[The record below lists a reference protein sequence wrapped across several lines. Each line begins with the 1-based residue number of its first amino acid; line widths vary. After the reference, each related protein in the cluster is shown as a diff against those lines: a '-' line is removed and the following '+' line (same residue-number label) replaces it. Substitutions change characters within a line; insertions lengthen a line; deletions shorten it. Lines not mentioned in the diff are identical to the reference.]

1 MAKYIKLPDN
11 SLFPVAEGED
21 YSAAMRAAYAKYP
34 EAFGAASTQ
43 AAPKEG
49 LMADVMG
56 AGANLLNI
64 GRTGIAA
71 LTGDTTQAAQA
82 GVTRQEELQK
92 RYKSGFDPEKI
103 TAPFEQ
109 GQYGTAAGEAL
120 KQVPSA
126 VATVAPSVVQTAGLA
141 AAGRLGGGALGS
153 FFGPVGT
160 VAGAQIGQYAL
171 PAVVGFI
178 QALGGQAQEK
188 LQTQKEAGE
197 KPDVNALELAPYA
210 AGSAALDLIGAKVAM
225 PSFFKKMGGQ
235 KVAEETADAAAA
247 AARSALIADARK
259 VAGRGTFDTI
269 LRGTGGFALGELPT
283 EVLQEV
289 LDRAAVGKSLTDD
302 EAIKSY
308 RSTALMT
315 VLAAPI
321 GAGVGVTG
329 RSGARTTVEQEDKR
343 IAAKS
348 AAEAAAAEEAAKT
361 TPEALAQLDTQYRE
375 AAYQK
380 TQLEAAVPE
389 KPRKPKKDAT
399 PEDKQAYVAALK
411 AHDEAKKVA
420 TQFEKEQFASVSAE
434 YEKRKDAISAMQ
446 DAQLADIEQ
455 KTAAGQPTAAAPE
468 RNVVY
473 EVPLPRLMDRYDQLR
488 GELDAV
494 ETQLAAGPSLEEQT
508 ALSQQ
513 RQALVKQ
520 TDSYG
525 QLLKDRGGVAMTAAE
540 HTQAVKEADAEIARA
555 DAERKKLLTNGLFEE
570 ADTQATK
577 IAELMQARNALAA
590 QRGAF
595 EEVQAGREQRGQT
608 RDLFG
613 EAPAP
618 KTDIVDEQLRAQT
631 LEEEKDQA
639 LYGRDSKKAA
649 AQQAFSEAEIGP
661 RGQLESA
668 APVSQDV
675 LREEP
680 AQIAAAEKRETGK
693 LTETEA
699 EAAKQR
705 RLAYPDPEAA
715 LADAV
720 KTANLR
726 MREVQKTMPVQPA
739 EGASEEERVAYNLAQ
754 TDLRRLQ
761 SEVYKTLQAVNE
773 AKAAR
778 LRAETPK
785 PETTEGKLDT
795 SVWDIFSPHNVI
807 ATAIRNND
815 KRTLDMLARVEDAKK
830 LAALENRYQEEQRI
844 QRLLDERLGLGGAG
858 ISKQTGKPMKS
869 VKLERAD
876 LFDEMYDQ
884 RAKAKFKNGTSQEY
898 VLDADGNKVSL
909 QEIYDKQ
916 GVAAVEMAV
925 IMEKIRELRKKV
937 ETPQGNAKTS
947 LYQKLIDLSAEH
959 EALLDKQGT
968 GLASKTMG
976 EKVADVQAK
985 LGKGEASAAR
995 EMDASEKYNLNRKIK
1010 AIEAQYN
1017 AVLGQVEPIRKQ
1029 IDAIYATLYK
1039 QTPLE
1044 TVEKERQ
1051 AKKALL
1057 LPETGVRSMSK
1068 TARTQARIASGD
1080 VRKEAETSQKLR
1092 DLARDLGTEEASYK
1106 EFEKAQLDRY
1116 TKLKAKYGQYDPA
1129 VAAFQRNMAEELNT
1143 KAMELGK
1150 TTPEYKATLKE
1161 QIEVVKE
1168 ALAGGKQEL
1177 KSKRG
1182 TQTTRKVSLA
1192 KKEEA
1197 TGSPESRA
1205 AGAERNRR
1213 KALSTQEQERLTK
1226 EANESDAA
1234 GREEER
1240 FARGVEVESPDLT
1253 PTQVA
1258 SLQDNDLEAALQD
1271 IANDKGNSALNRA
1284 VALRLALLLDG
1295 TSSEI
1300 VPGLKDKDGREVL
1313 GMATS
1318 RMVSLNANGGVSQEV
1333 LLHEGTHAGT
1343 ERVIQLY
1350 ERDPSQLTE
1359 MQRVAV
1365 RELKALHAAAKADPR
1380 ITSVNAKSSLSEFVA
1395 EVMSNKNLQDQLRKK
1410 PWKLSDAWAGFKS
1423 IVMRML
1429 GVEKTDTMLGAAIT
1443 AVDSLFIPPTLRIGG
1458 AAVKE
1463 EAVTQ
1468 VLAQKDI
1475 AALESGS
1482 NSMRE
1487 FAAQFGLEIKQK
1499 DRTPEDANRIG
1510 VQRLALMLKNPED
1523 YVAPAE
1529 PEKLDY
1535 RTIMSDGK
1543 PYDANSPLHY
1553 VEADAITFATLKA
1566 QDDRFLREREAE
1578 KITEQRTQ
1586 DLQSLIKDLLAH
1598 PEYTY
1603 VEQALVA
1610 KAASKYSVAADKNG
1624 RLKLVTIDT
1633 NNRHPVAVVGVKGA
1647 AAIIEE
1653 LRTGKT
1659 LKDAFII
1666 GLQRNADMYA
1676 KDNERKQGW
1685 QKFDQTVDSDTL
1697 ATLYTAKEI
1706 NDAFSQTGYTGDEF
1720 VNRDSLVETLI
1731 ADGLLE
1737 DRRSQLKTLEGA
1749 AVALNA
1755 GAAGT
1760 PWCTGATVGT
1770 ARSQLAA
1777 GDFYI
1782 HYTDGKPDVA
1792 VRMDGTDKIG
1802 EIRGNSP
1809 NQGINATQQK
1819 ITTDFLNAK
1828 KFAGSDEYLSEF
1840 ERRAQLIK
1848 IAKGETGVSTED
1860 LLDSEVIEEDGSINE
1875 YRARKMLSFKKLD
1888 SYSRRPDPSDD
1899 VVSFFENKYLAAA
1912 KKAYENGAFVYSDIT
1927 VDKDSKTISVDF
1939 AGKTYTSSVDKLKM
1953 TRELTISDYVRAGE
1967 HTPVVF
1973 PALTHVNRVSVF
1985 QGILVAPNMRAMGQ
1999 VTFFNTSSDRQ
2010 SKIVLPF
2017 NAAVKEVQGYGGTS
2031 HGVIEGPVEIGSV
2044 TLRRGDLGLMLTL
2057 PDTKYVTVDEGNKSV
2072 ANEYATA
2079 AGRVVYDKVRAAT
2092 PTPTVGEAPAHKNI
2106 SDTRVR
2112 SIVDP
2117 YVQSML
2123 RSITRVFG
2131 VDALVGNTSLEYSVE
2146 QYERAPEHYRR
2157 IISKAISGA
2166 LEKENY
2172 SRAALDKMALLIKDV
2187 FEVKVAYPDA
2197 KLIAPERVGDF
2208 APVQELVEA
2217 PEVPVYAPKTY
2228 GIKDEGKGVFSFKSR
2243 RTPGEFDAD
2252 PEPSAVDTFLGNVM
2266 GLAGRMQFVDKFA
2279 AVSQAFKTGMNKGV
2293 LTDVEAGNAEFLMRF
2308 GEHRSQYATQILT
2321 NGPLSLVTTK
2331 KDGGIEHTYKST
2343 KGANPLEMAEALSKG
2358 GFANDSEAEGLLT
2371 LVTSGERAKQV
2382 GWEKLNY
2389 SDPAKAKA
2397 KYERALAHLEANP
2410 KQKDAIKEAMAIYQK
2425 FNNGLMDFLVQV
2437 GELTAAKAA
2446 ELKAIT
2452 YVPFYRVNANG
2463 EVQLMVDKERPVR
2476 IGNIKDEPQLQQLVG
2491 DNKQIMPIF
2500 ASMVQNTFMLTNLGL
2515 RNQTV
2520 KETAFTLRKIGIAS
2534 RIGQGPGPASPD
2546 IVRFKKNGMDMHVVI
2561 DTDMYGIPAKYIVEG
2576 MEGIKTTI
2584 PAVVRLLGIPADIL
2598 RKFVTRAPPYAIRQ
2612 TIRDP
2617 LNAWLTTGTDAFPVL
2632 SSFKEL
2638 GSMVAG
2644 RSETERT
2651 LMESGAVS
2659 SNVFTGDERD
2669 MSKVLR
2675 EITSGKA
2682 GWTKLLAKADAFA
2695 LQGDTATRAV
2705 IYKDSIAKGMSHQ
2718 QALLRSVESMNFS
2731 RRGLSPSIQ
2740 MLSTMIPFFN
2750 AQIQGLDVLYR
2761 AFKGDM
2767 SYNEQL
2773 KIREKLFQRGML
2785 LAIGTMAY
2793 AAAMQDDEAYKRAK
2807 PEERYGNWFVYV
2819 PGVSEPLRIPIPF
2832 ELGYLFKALPE
2843 AVYNLAAGDEKASD
2857 AVKGIGKLLGQ
2868 SNPFALPQAVKP
2880 LTEVVLGSSFFGGDI
2895 ESDREKNVLAT
2906 DRYRDSSTEVSK
2918 LLGSVTGNVGLSPIK
2933 IDYLIRGYTGGL
2945 GLALVQLANPLL
2957 NTEAEAGVEKPS
2969 MKPSKIPFIGGLFQP
2984 VEGRGTLDSAYDKM
2998 LEIQQIKGTYNDLIT
3013 KGKRGEAQAF
3023 AQQYSNQLAL
3033 ASTSGSVQKALGEM
3047 SKQERFIRNNPKL
3060 TTEQKDAALERLDK
3074 MKVAYAR
3081 QFISLAD
3088 RTTPR

>member
-1 MAKYIKLPDN
+1 MPIYSVQGPDGRIYDLEGPAGA
-11 SLFPVAEGED
+11 SEAEIINAVRRQ
-21 YSAAMRAAYAKYP
+21 YLMS
-34 EAFGAASTQ
+34 GAASTQ

-56 AGANLLNI
+56 AGANLMNL

-126 VATVAPSVVQTAGLA
+126 VATVAPSVLQTAGLA

-153 FFGPVGT
+153 FLGPVGT

-197 KPDVNALELAPYA
+197 KPDVSALELAPYA

-235 KVAEETADAAAA
+235 KVIEETADAAAA

-259 VAGRGTFDTI
+259 VAGRGTFETI

-283 EVLQEV
+283 EVLQDV
-289 LDRAAVGKSLTDD
+289 VDRAAVGKSLTDD
-302 EAIKSY
+302 EAMKSY

-321 GAGVGVTG
+321 GAGVGVAG
-329 RSGARTTVEQEDKR
+329 RSGARTTVEQEDKQL
-343 IAAKS
+343 AAKA
-348 AAEAAAAEEAAKT
+348 AAEAEAAKNA
-361 TPEALAQLDTQYRE
+361 PEALTQLDAQYQE

-380 TQLEAAVPE
+380 AQLKAAVPA
-389 KPRKPKKDAT
+389 KPSKPKKDAT
-399 PEDKQAYVAALK
+399 PEEKQSYVAALK
-411 AHDEAKKVA
+411 AHEEAKKAA
-420 TQFEKEQFASVSAE
+420 TDFEKTEFASVNAE
-434 YEKRKDAISAMQ
+434 YEKRKGAIEQMR

-455 KTAAGQPTAAAPE
+455 RTAVGQPTAAAT
-468 RNVVY
+468 
-473 EVPLPRLMDRYDQLR
+473 VPTAEPKRDVQRLMLEQDTLR
-488 GELDAV
+488 G
-494 ETQLAAGPSLEEQT
+494 QLEALEGQLGQADPEQFDT
-508 ALSQQ
+508 LNAQ
-513 RQALVKQ
+513 RQELQRRIDARATLIEEAGGSPLAQ
-520 TDSYG
+520 TEFE
-525 QLLKDRGGVAMTAAE
+525 QATAAKMQGIDSRIE
-540 HTQAVKEADAEIARA
+540 KLNATYTSALQAKDYDAAAKAKDELLALRQERA
-555 DAERKKLLTNGLFEE
+555 ALT
-570 ADTQATK
+570 TK
-577 IAELMQARNALAA
+577 TAQQMQAL
-590 QRGAF
+590 Q
-595 EEVQAGREQRGQT
+595 EKQAGLEQRGQT

-618 KTDIVDEQLRAQT
+618 KTDIVDEQLRTQT
-631 LEEEKDQA
+631 REEEQDRG
-639 LYGRDSKKAA
+639 LYGPASKQESAK
-649 AQQAFSEAEIGP
+649 QAFGGTEIGP
-661 RGQLESA
+661 RGRLESA
-668 APVSQDV
+668 APISTDV

-680 AQIAAAEKRETGK
+680 AMVAAAEKLEAGK
-693 LTETEA
+693 LTDDETEA
-699 EAAKQR
+699 ATQR
-705 RLAYPDPEAA
+705 RAAYPDPEAA
-715 LADAV
+715 LAGAV
-720 KTANLR
+720 TTANTR
-726 MREVQKTMPVQPA
+726 MREVQKAMPSKPA
-739 EGASEEERVAYNLAQ
+739 DNAPEEARRAYDTAQAELQRLQADVYKALGAVSEE
-754 TDLRRLQ
+754 
-761 SEVYKTLQAVNE
+761 
-773 AKAAR
+773 KAAR
-778 LRAETPK
+778 SRAATPKAETL
-785 PETTEGKLDT
+785 EGKLDT
-795 SVWDIFSPHNVI
+795 RAWDIFSPFNVI
-807 ATAIRNND
+807 ATAIGNND
-815 KRTLDMLARVEDAKK
+815 RRTLDTLARVEDRRKFDA
-830 LAALENRYQEEQRI
+830 LASRTAEEQRI
-844 QRLLDERLGLGGAG
+844 QRLLDERFGLGGTQKAATKKG
-858 ISKQTGKPMKS
+858 EKAPSGQPLRS
-869 VKLERAD
+869 VKRERAD
-876 LFDEMYDQ
+876 LFDSMYDAE
-884 RAKAKFKNGTSQEY
+884 AKTKFKNGTSTEY
-898 VLDADGNKVSL
+898 VLQPKERIQKKPRISKSGDPVLDRNNKPVVDEIMVPVLDSKGLPELEKVLL

-925 IMEKIRELRKKV
+925 VMEQIRELRKKV
-937 ETPQGNAKTS
+937 ETRQGNAKKS
-947 LYQKLIDLSAEH
+947 LYEQLIDLAAEH
-959 EALLDKQGT
+959 EALLEKKDA
-968 GLASKTMG
+968 GLASLTMG
-976 EKVADVQAK
+976 EKVAGVQAK
-985 LGKGEASAAR
+985 LGKGEAPAAR
-995 EMDASEKYNLNRKIK
+995 EMDASEKYNLSRTIK
-1010 AIEAQYN
+1010 TVENAYN
-1017 AVLGQVEPIRKQ
+1017 AVLGKVKPIRQQ
-1029 IDAIYATLYK
+1029 IDDTYATLFK

-1044 TVEKERQ
+1044 TVETEREAQ
-1051 AKKALL
+1051 KALL
-1057 LPETGVRSMSK
+1057 LPATGERSMSR

-1080 VRKEAETSQKLR
+1080 VRKEAETSQKMR
-1092 DLARDLGTEEASYK
+1092 DLARDLGTEEADYK
-1106 EFEKAQLDRY
+1106 KFEKAQLDRY

-1129 VAAFQRNMAEELNT
+1129 VATFQRNMAEELNT

-1150 TTPEYKATLKE
+1150 ATPEYKATLKE
-1161 QIEVVKE
+1161 QIAVVKE
-1168 ALAGGKQEL
+1168 ALAGSEQTL

-1205 AGAERNRR
+1205 VGAKRHMG
-1213 KALSTQEQERLTK
+1213 KAMSVKEQERVLKDVRET
-1226 EANESDAA
+1226 DA
-1234 GREEER
+1234 EEER
-1240 FARGVEVESPDLT
+1240 FARGVEVESPDLS

-1258 SLQDNDLEAALQD
+1258 LLQDNDIESALQD
-1271 IANDKGNSALNRA
+1271 IASDKGTSALNRA
-1284 VALRLALLLDG
+1284 VAQRLALLLDI
-1295 TSSEI
+1295 TDVEI
-1300 VPGLKDKDGREVL
+1300 VPGLKDKNGKEVL

-1318 RMVSLNANGGVSQEV
+1318 RMVSLNADGGVSQEV

-1343 ERVIQLY
+1343 ERVIQMY
-1350 ERDPSQLTE
+1350 EKDPSQLSE

-1365 RELKALHAAAKADPR
+1365 RELKALHAAAKADSR
-1380 ITSVNAKSSLSEFVA
+1380 ITSANAKSSLSEFVA

-1443 AVDSLFIPPTLRIGG
+1443 AVDALFIPPTQRFGKTDT
-1458 AAVKE
+1458 KE
-1463 EAVTQ
+1463 TPVAH

-1475 AALESGS
+1475 AALDSGS

-1499 DRTPEDANRIG
+1499 DRTPEDADRIG
-1510 VQRLALMLKNPED
+1510 KDRLRDMRASPED
-1523 YVAPAE
+1523 YVSPAE
-1529 PEKLDY
+1529 SEKLDY
-1535 RTIMSDGK
+1535 RAVMSDGK
-1543 PYDANSPLHY
+1543 PYDANNPAHY
-1553 VEADAITFATLKA
+1553 VEADAITFANLRA
-1566 QDDRFLREREAE
+1566 QEDPLLRKREAE
-1578 KITEQRTQ
+1578 EITNQRMH
-1586 DLQSLIKDLLAH
+1586 DLKALIKEMLAH

-1610 KAASKYSVAADKNG
+1610 KAAAKYSVAADKNG

-1653 LRTGKT
+1653 LRAGKT

-1666 GLQRNADMYA
+1666 GLQRNADMHA

-1685 QKFDQTVDSDTL
+1685 QKFDKSD
-1697 ATLYTAKEI
+1697 KE
-1706 NDAFSQTGYTGDEF
+1706 
-1720 VNRDSLVETLI
+1720 
-1731 ADGLLE
+1731 E
-1737 DRRSQLKTLEGA
+1737 D

-1760 PWCTGATVGT
+1760 PWCTGASVGT
-1770 ARSQLAA
+1770 ARSQLSA

-1809 NQGINATQQK
+1809 NQGINVTQQK
-1819 ITTDFLNAK
+1819 LTADFLNAK

-1848 IAKGETGVSTED
+1848 VAKGEAAVSTD
-1860 LLDSEVIEEDGSINE
+1860 ALLGSDVIEEDGSIDERRIN
-1875 YRARKMLSFKKLD
+1875 RMLSFNKLD
-1888 SYSRRPDPSDD
+1888 SYSRRPDPTDD
-1899 VVSFFENKYLAAA
+1899 VIAFFGNKYLEAA
-1912 KKAYENGAFVYSDIT
+1912 KKAYENDAFVYSDVHIGGAT
-1927 VDKDSKTISVDF
+1927 SAVDVDF
-1939 AGKTYTSSVDKLKM
+1939 AGKKYTTSVAGLRMAK
-1953 TRELTISDYVRAGE
+1953 ELTYSNYDVNS
-1967 HTPVVF
+1967 TPLVLPV
-1973 PALTHVNRVSVF
+1973 LTHVNTASMFKGV
-1985 QGILVAPNMRAMGQ
+1985 LVAPNMQAVNT
-1999 VTFFNTSSDRQ
+1999 VTFFNDSASSP
-2010 SKIVLPF
+2010 SKLVLPST
-2017 NAAVKEVQGYGGTS
+2017 ATVKEVQGYGGTTY
-2031 HGVIEGPVEIGSV
+2031 GVLEGPLEIGNV
-2044 TLRRGDLGLMLTL
+2044 TLRRSDNGLMLSL
-2057 PDTKYVTVDEGNKSV
+2057 PDTKYVSVDSGDKSV
-2072 ANEYATA
+2072 ANEYAHA
-2079 AGRVVYDKVRAAT
+2079 AARAVYDKLKEAV
-2092 PTPTVGEAPAHKNI
+2092 PKPTVGTAPLLKGE
-2106 SDTRVR
+2106 SDKRVR
-2112 SIVDP
+2112 DIVDP
-2117 YVQSML
+2117 YVQTTL
-2123 RSITRVFG
+2123 DVIQRSFG
-2131 VDALVGNTSLEYSVE
+2131 AIALAGNTDVEYAIE
-2146 QYERAPEHYRR
+2146 KYAQDPDYYRR
-2157 IISKAISGA
+2157 IITKAISGA
-2166 LEKENY
+2166 LEKKNY
-2172 SRAALDKMALLIKDV
+2172 TRDAFDKMALLIKDV

-2197 KLIAPERVGDF
+2197 KLIAPERVGDV
-2208 APVQELVEA
+2208 APVQELIEA

-2228 GIKDEGKGVFSFKSR
+2228 GVKDEGKGVFSFKSR
-2243 RTPGEFDAD
+2243 RTPGEFDAT
-2252 PEPSAVDTFLGNVM
+2252 PEPSAVDTFLGNAL
-2266 GLAGRMQFVDKFA
+2266 GLAGRMQLVDKFA
-2279 AVSQAFKTGMNKGV
+2279 AVSGAFKVGMSKGV

-2321 NGPLSLVTTK
+2321 NGPLALVTTK
-2331 KDGGIEHTYKST
+2331 TDKGIEHTYKST
-2343 KGANPLEMAEALSKG
+2343 KGANALQMAEALSKG

-2371 LVTSGERAKQV
+2371 LIVSGERAKQV
-2382 GWEKLNY
+2382 GWAKLNY
-2389 SDPAKAKA
+2389 SDPAGAEA
-2397 KYERALAHLEANP
+2397 KYKRALAHLDANP

-2425 FNNGLMDFLVQV
+2425 FNAGQMDFLVQV

-2452 YVPFYRVNANG
+2452 YVPFYRVNVNG
-2463 EVQLMVDKERPVR
+2463 EVQLMIDKERPVR

-2515 RNQTV
+2515 RNQSV
-2520 KETAFTLRKIGIAS
+2520 KETAFALRKIGIAS
-2534 RIGQGPGPASPD
+2534 RIGQGPGPAGPST
-2546 IVRFKKNGMDMHVVI
+2546 VRFKKNGVDMHVVI

-2584 PAVVRLLGIPADIL
+2584 PAVVKLLGIPADIL

-2638 GSMVAG
+2638 ASMVAG

-2651 LMESGAVS
+2651 LMEAGAVS

-2669 MSKVLR
+2669 MGKVLR

-2718 QALLRSVESMNFS
+2718 QALLRSVEAMNFS

-2767 SYNEQL
+2767 PHNEQL
-2773 KIREKLFQRGML
+2773 KIREKLFQRGLL
-2785 LAIGTMAY
+2785 LAVGTMAY

-2807 PEERYGNWFVYV
+2807 PEERYGNWFVYI
-2819 PGVSEPLRIPIPF
+2819 PGVSEPLRVPIPF
-2832 ELGYLFKALPE
+2832 ELGYLFKSLPE
-2843 AVYNLAAGDEKASD
+2843 AVYNMAAGDEKANT
-2857 AVKGIGKLLGQ
+2857 AVKGIGTLLAQ
-2868 SNPFALPQAVKP
+2868 SNPFALPQAIKP
-2880 LTEVVLGSSFFGGDI
+2880 LTEVVLGKSFFSGDI
-2895 ESDREKNVLAT
+2895 ESEREKQVMPT
-2906 DRYRDSSTEVSK
+2906 DRYRDSSTEVAK
-2918 LLGSVTGNVGLSPIK
+2918 ILGSVTGNVGLSPIK

-2945 GLALVQLANPLL
+2945 GIALVQLANPLL
-2957 NTEAEAGVEKPS
+2957 NTEAAAGVEKPS

-2998 LEIQQIKGTYNDLIT
+2998 TEIQQVKGTYNKLIED
-3013 KGKRGEAQAF
+3013 GKRAEAQAF
-3023 AQQYSNQLAL
+3023 AQEYANQLAL
-3033 ASTSGSVQKALGEM
+3033 VSTSGSVQKALGEM
-3047 SKQERFIRNNPKL
+3047 AKQERFIKASPKL

-3081 QFISLAD
+3081 QFLTLAD